1 MKNIK
6 KVLAVLL
13 VMCMAVG
20 LMAGC
25 GDTPAPSGST
35 GGDTPSSGGNAPAG
49 NDGPINMK
57 LFHKFPEIGKGLD
70 YFENLAKDFM
80 DKNPNVKITIEAVS
94 DEEAKSKLRV
104 MMGADSQPDVYFS
117 WCGEFCYKFARAGQ
131 AWDMTDYFNADA
143 EWKDSFMPSTL
154 DSCTLDGKLYGIPF
168 RLIGKTFVYNKAMFE
183 QYNAKVPTTWQE
195 LLDLCQMFK
204 DAGLEPIALGN
215 LYPWPACHYI
225 TGFNAGCVPADV
237 RQKDY
242 NYQTGE
248 FTDPGYVTALNYLKE
263 LSDKGYFN
271 NGFNSMIHDVASEN
285 FKIGKNPLFYCE
297 TGEYGGL
304 IDQGLE
310 IGVFPMPELPE
321 NGDKNYI
328 VGAPDCFMISSK
340 SSCPETGME
349 FLKLLTSK
357 EWMEKMITEL
367 DYPVPVKDVLT
378 AENANAPLVEAME
391 YVESADK
398 LINWLDT
405 DVHTKVSDAYLPAM
419 QEMLNGTLTPEQVME
434 KVREAA
440 EVVKTEEA

>member
-1 MKNIK
+1 MKKIK
-6 KVLAVLL
+6 RVLAVLL

-25 GDTPAPSGST
+25 GDTAAPSGSNGDAAEGSTPAPSGEK
-35 GGDTPSSGGNAPAG
+35 
-49 NDGPINMK
+49 INMK

-70 YFENLAKDFM
+70 YFEGIANEFM
-80 DKNPNVKITIEAVS
+80 EQNPNVKVTIEAVS

-131 AWDMTDYFNADA
+131 AWDMTDYFNADT
-143 EWKDSFMPSTL
+143 EWKDSFMPAAL
-154 DSCTLDGKLYGIPF
+154 DPCTLDGKLYGIPF
-168 RLIGKTFVYNKAMFE
+168 RLIAKTFVYNKAMFDE
-183 QYNAKVPTTWQE
+183 RNMKVPTTWEE
-195 LLDLCQMFK
+195 LMTICQTFK
-204 DAGLEPIALGN
+204 DEGIEPIAFGN
-215 LYPWPACHYI
+215 LQPWPACHYI
-225 TGFNAGCVPADV
+225 TGFNAGCVPSEV

-242 NYQTGE
+242 NYATGE
-248 FTDPGYVTALNYLKE
+248 FTDPGYVTALGYLKE
-263 LSDKGYFN
+263 LGDKGYFS
-271 NGFNSMIHDVASEN
+271 NGFNSVIHDVASEN

-304 IDQGLE
+304 IEQGLE

-321 NGDKNYI
+321 NGDKDYI
-328 VGAPDCFMISSK
+328 VGGPDCFMISSK

-357 EWMEKMITEL
+357 PWMEKMITDL
-367 DYPVPVKDVLT
+367 DYPVPVKGVLN
-378 AENANAPLVEAME
+378 ENNANYALVEAMK
-391 YVESADK
+391 YVEEANA
-398 LINWLDT
+398 LITWLDT

-434 KVREAA
+434 KVQEAA
-440 EVVKTEEA
+440 QIVKTEEA

>member
-25 GDTPAPSGST
+25 GDTPAPSGSI

-143 EWKDSFMPSTL
+143 EWKDSFMRSTL

-204 DAGLEPIALGN
+204 DAGLEPIAFGN
-215 LYPWPACHYI
+215 LYPWAACHYI

-248 FTDPGYVTALNYLKE
+248 FTDPGYVTALNYFKE
-263 LSDKGYFN
+263 LNDKGYFN

-285 FKIGKNPLFYCE
+285 FKLGKNPLLYCE

-391 YVESADK
+391 YVEGADK

-434 KVREAA
+434 KVKEAA

>member
-6 KVLAVLL
+6 RVLAVLL

-25 GDTPAPSGST
+25 GDTAAPSGSNGDAAEGSTPAPSGEK
-35 GGDTPSSGGNAPAG
+35 
-49 NDGPINMK
+49 INMK

-70 YFENLAKDFM
+70 YFEGIANEFM
-80 DKNPNVKITIEAVS
+80 EQNPNVKVTIEAVS

-131 AWDMTDYFNADA
+131 AWDMTDYFNADT
-143 EWKDSFMPSTL
+143 EWKDSFMPAAL
-154 DSCTLDGKLYGIPF
+154 DPCTLDGKLYGIPF
-168 RLIGKTFVYNKAMFE
+168 RLIGKTFVYNKAMFDE
-183 QYNAKVPTTWQE
+183 RNMKAPTTWEE
-195 LLDLCQMFK
+195 LMTICQTFK
-204 DAGLEPIALGN
+204 DEGIEPIAFGN
-215 LYPWPACHYI
+215 LQPWPACHYI
-225 TGFNAGCVPADV
+225 TGFNAGCVPSEV

-242 NYQTGE
+242 NYATGE
-248 FTDPGYVTALNYLKE
+248 FTDPGYVTALGYLKE
-263 LSDKGYFN
+263 LGDKGYFS
-271 NGFNSMIHDVASEN
+271 NGFNSVIHDVASEN

-304 IDQGLE
+304 MDQGLE
-310 IGVFPMPELPE
+310 IGVFPMPELDE

-328 VGAPDCFMISSK
+328 VGGPDCFMISSK
-340 SSCPETGME
+340 SNCPETGME

-357 EWMEKMITEL
+357 EWMEKMITDL
-367 DYPVPVKDVLT
+367 DYPVPVKGVLN
-378 AENANAPLVEAME
+378 ENNANYALVEAMK
-391 YVESADK
+391 YVEEADA

-434 KVREAA
+434 KVQEAA
-440 EVVKTEEA
+440 QIVKTEEA

>member
-6 KVLAVLL
+6 RVLAVLL

-25 GDTPAPSGST
+25 GDTAAPSGST
-35 GGDTPSSGGNAPAG
+35 GGTSGGSDNSAPAS
-49 NDGPINMK
+49 DGPINMK

-70 YFENLAKDFM
+70 YFEGLADDFM
-80 DKNPNVKITIEAVS
+80 SKNPNVKITIEAVS

-131 AWDMTDYFNADA
+131 AWDMTDYFNADT
-143 EWKDSFMPSTL
+143 EWKDSFMAAAL
-154 DSCTLDGKLYGIPF
+154 DPCTLDGKLYGIPF
-168 RLIGKTFVYNKAMFE
+168 RLIGKTFVYNKAMFDE
-183 QYNAKVPTTWQE
+183 RNMKAPTTWEE
-195 LLDLCQMFK
+195 LMTICQTFK
-204 DAGLEPIALGN
+204 DEGIEPIAFGN
-215 LYPWPACHYI
+215 LQPWPACHYI
-225 TGFNAGCVPADV
+225 TGFNAGCVPSEV

-242 NYQTGE
+242 NYATGE
-248 FTDPGYVTALNYLKE
+248 FTDPGYVTALGYLKE
-263 LSDKGYFN
+263 LGDKGYFS
-271 NGFNSMIHDVASEN
+271 NGFNSVIHDVASEN

-304 IDQGLE
+304 MDQGLE
-310 IGVFPMPELPE
+310 IGVFPMPELDE
-321 NGDKNYI
+321 KGDKNYI
-328 VGAPDCFMISSK
+328 VGGPDCFMISSK
-340 SSCPETGME
+340 SNCPETGME

-357 EWMEKMITEL
+357 EWMEKMITDL
-367 DYPVPVKDVLT
+367 DYPVPVKGVLN
-378 AENANAPLVEAME
+378 ENNANYALVEAMK
-391 YVESADK
+391 YVEEADA

-434 KVREAA
+434 KVQEAA
-440 EVVKTEEA
+440 QIVKTEEA